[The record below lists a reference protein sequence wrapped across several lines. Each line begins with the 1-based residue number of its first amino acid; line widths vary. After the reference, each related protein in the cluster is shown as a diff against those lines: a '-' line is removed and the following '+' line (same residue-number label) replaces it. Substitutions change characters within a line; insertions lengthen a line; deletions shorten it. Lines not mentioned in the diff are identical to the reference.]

1 MNVLFMSLGTFYNL
15 NDSSVHLD
23 ILKRFAEE
31 HEVWLVCKNEDRPTE
46 LTEEFGIHVLRVHTG
61 ELKKVGLI
69 QKGINTIK
77 VEPQFKNAIKSY
89 LAKTK
94 FDLVLYTTPP
104 ITFASAVKYVK
115 KRDGAITYLMLKD
128 IFPQNAVDIGRMS
141 TSGVKG
147 LLYKYFRNKEKGL
160 YKWSDYIGCMSPA
173 NCEYVI
179 KHNPEVSRDKVE
191 VCPNVT
197 IIEDKSVDEET
208 RYTIRTKYGIPLDK
222 RVFVYGGNL
231 GKPQDISFVIECLR
245 ACEGINE
252 CYFLIIGGGTEYK
265 ILEDFMKN
273 ENPRNSILMS
283 ALPKADYETM
293 VAACDVGMIFLD
305 HRFTIPNFPSR
316 MLSYMKAKVPI
327 LAVTDPNTDVGKVIV
342 DGGFGWW
349 CESNAPA
356 NFAEAVQTVLD
367 TEEVEVVRM
376 KDREFKYMETNYSPD
391 VAYNT
396 ILRHFSKSSENM
408 EHKI

>member
-46 LTEEFGIHVLRVHTG
+46 LTEELGIHVLRVHTG

-89 LAKTK
+89 LANIK

-128 IFPQNAVDIGRMS
+128 IFPQNAVDIGMMS

-147 LLYKYFRNKEKGL
+147 LLYKYFRNKEKDL

-231 GKPQDISFVIECLR
+231 GKPQDIPFVIECLR

-265 ILEDFMKN
+265 ILENYMKN

-349 CESNAPA
+349 CESNNVNTFKDIIVKIIYDDLKKMGQTGYRHLVDHYSVEKAYKIIQSRCK
-356 NFAEAVQTVLD
+356 EA
-367 TEEVEVVRM
+367 
-376 KDREFKYMETNYSPD
+376 K
-391 VAYNT
+391 
-396 ILRHFSKSSENM
+396 SK
-408 EHKI
+408 